1 MNNQIEIYAFL
12 NVLKIIKCIVGQ
24 FMQPNECRKKA
35 NILRLETCQLT
46 RNPILLLTLRKAEQ
60 QARRS
65 GHGS

>member
-1 MNNQIEIYAFL
+1 
-12 NVLKIIKCIVGQ
+12 
-24 FMQPNECRKKA
+24 MQPNECRKKA

-65 GHGS
+65 GHGSWL